1 MTAETA
7 ATTSGPC
14 VRSWA
19 PGRVE
24 IAGNHVDHQGGCVIA
39 AAIDRGIE
47 ATVQARPGTRALI
60 ESEGFDPIELA
71 LDDVSPKACDQGTTA
86 SLVRGV
92 VAGLRARGIDVGGFL
107 ARVRSDLPVG
117 GGLSSSAAFELSLC
131 QALAVLFGGFQAL
144 MPLIGWELGSQFLW
158 FIEPIDHWIAFVLLA
173 LIGANMIRES
183 FGEEESQD
191 ASFAFKAMLPLA
203 IATSIDALAVGV
215 TFAFLDVNV
224 ILAISLI
231 GAITFVI
238 SAAGVKIGNV
248 FGSKYQ
254 SKAEFAGGA
263 ILIILGIK
271 ILIEH
276 IFFGG

>member
-1 MTAETA
+1 MSIIELILLSIGLAMDA
-7 ATTSGPC
+7 FAVSICKGLSVKKLKP
-14 VRSWA
+14 SH
-19 PGRVE
+19 GI
-24 IAGNHVDHQGGCVIA
+24 IAGA
-39 AAIDRGIE
+39 Y
-47 ATVQARPGTRALI
+47 
-60 ESEGFDPIELA
+60 
-71 LDDVSPKACDQGTTA
+71 
-86 SLVRGV
+86 
-92 VAGLRARGIDVGGFL
+92 
-107 ARVRSDLPVG
+107 
-117 GGLSSSAAFELSLC
+117 
-131 QALAVLFGGFQAL
+131 FGGFQAL
-144 MPLIGWELGSQFLW
+144 MPLLGWLLGRQFEELIKSV
-158 FIEPIDHWIAFVLLA
+158 DHWIAFGLLV

-271 ILIEH
+271 ILVEH
-276 IFFGG
+276 LFFGG